1 MKLYNSATRQ
11 REEFVPNHPDIVKM
25 YTCGPTVYH
34 FAHIGNLRSYIME
47 DILEKY
53 LRYLGY
59 NVKRVMNITDVGH
72 LTSDADEGEDKML
85 KGAKREHKSVM
96 EIAKFYTDAFFSDC
110 AKLNIKTPDVV
121 EPATNCIDEYIKIIS
136 KLMDTGYA
144 YFAGGNVY
152 FDTSKLE
159 KYYVF
164 NDFNEEDLAVGVR
177 EGVEEDSNKRNKND
191 FVLWFTKS
199 KFEDQALKWDSPRGV
214 GYPGWHIE
222 CSGISM
228 KHLGEDLDIHCGGI
242 DNAFPHHTNEIAQ
255 SEAYLGHKWC
265 NYWMHVLH
273 LNTSSGKMSKS
284 KGEFLT
290 VSLLEQKGYDPLAYR
305 LFCLQSHYR
314 KSLVFTWENLD
325 NAQVTYNKLV
335 AKVAALKPD
344 DGELDEEAMTALR
357 AKFTAAL
364 DNDLNTSLAVTSLYD
379 VLKYK
384 TNDATKLY
392 MLADF
397 DRVLGLDLI
406 KKGDAKREELK
417 KQAAVAG
424 QFTVISESGEA
435 DAEVEAQIM
444 ARQDAKKAKNYA
456 EADRIRDA
464 LKAQGIEVTD
474 IPHGAKWK
482 RI

>member
-1 MKLYNSATRQ
+1 MKLYNSATRTK
-11 REEFVPNHPDIVKM
+11 EEFVPNHPDIVKM

-47 DILEKY
+47 DVLEKY
-53 LRYLGY
+53 LRYVGY

-85 KGAKREHKSVM
+85 KGAKREHKTVM

-136 KLMDTGYA
+136 GLMDNGYA

-159 KYYVF
+159 RYYVF

-177 EGVEEDSNKRNKND
+177 EGVEEDTNKRNKND

-199 KFEDQALKWDSPRGV
+199 KFEDQALKWDSPWGV

-255 SEAYLGHKWC
+255 SESYLGHKWC

-273 LNTSSGKMSKS
+273 LNTQSGKMSKS

-290 VSLLEQKGYDPLAYR
+290 VSLLEEKGYDPLVYR

-314 KSLVFTWENLD
+314 KSLVFSWENLD
-325 NAQVTYNKLV
+325 NAQVTYNKLI
-335 AKVAALKPD
+335 AKIAALTPG
-344 DGELDEEAMTALR
+344 GEVDAAALEALQQ
-357 AKFTAAL
+357 KFRAAL
-364 DNDLNTSLAVTSLYD
+364 DNDLNTSLAVTALYD
-379 VLKYK
+379 VLKAK
-384 TNDATKLY
+384 TNDATKLAAI
-392 MLADF
+392 ADF
-397 DRVLGLDLI
+397 DRVLSLSLI
-406 KKGDAKREELK
+406 SKADAKREELK
-417 KQAAVAG
+417 KQAVAAG
-424 QFTVISESGEA
+424 QFTIVSESGES
-435 DAEVEAQIM
+435 DPEIEAKIQ
-444 ARQDAKKAKNYA
+444 ARQDAKKAKNFA
-456 EADRIRDA
+456 EADRIRDE
-464 LKAQGIEVTD
+464 LKAAGIELTD